1 MQTERAKGARSVGKL
16 FLFSSQPFFLH
27 PLDLEFRHEWET
39 IKNAKLESLCVGV
52 AALPWIIVEIEES
65 WIMEE

>member
-1 MQTERAKGARSVGKL
+1 MQSERAKGARSVGKL

-52 AALPWIIVEIEES
+52 AALP
-65 WIMEE
+65 